1 MFKDKRV
8 IIAGIIILAVIAVII
23 AIVTNGSQHTD
34 NTSRQATSHK
44 VAHHT
49 KAHQTKPHAASSS
62 AATTSSTTK
71 DASNQFDAHKVL
83 AETLGAP
90 AVISQQI
97 GATSAQIVLADDDKQ
112 DFDTYLANYS
122 KAALALLTAAD
133 QHHLTDIYIARQ
145 VKLED
150 GTEYAVA
157 GYWTHADIAKTAQL
171 AADAKLSDV
180 LTAASRYYIGGSVW
194 GNLTQTEK
202 NLYTN
207 HQQGGQLADNQDFT
221 DWVTKGIIK
230 N

>member
-8 IIAGIIILAVIAVII
+8 IIAGIVILAAIAVIV
-23 AIVTNGSQHTD
+23 AIVTNGTQHT
-34 NTSRQATSHK
+34 SESAKQATSHK
-44 VAHHT
+44 IMHHKPAH
-49 KAHQTKPHAASSS
+49 KNKPAAASSS
-62 AATTSSTTK
+62 AAATSKDTATT
-71 DASNQFDAHKVL
+71 FDAKKIL

-90 AVISQQI
+90 AVTSQQI
-97 GATSAQIVLADDDKQ
+97 GATSAQVVLADDDKQ

-122 KAALALLTAAD
+122 KAVLALLAAAD
-133 QHHLTDIYIARQ
+133 QQHLTDIYIARQ
-145 VKLED
+145 VQLED

-180 LTAASRYYIGGSVW
+180 LTASSRYYIGGSVW
-194 GNLTQTEK
+194 GNLTQAEK

-221 DWVTKGIIK
+221 NWVTNGIVK